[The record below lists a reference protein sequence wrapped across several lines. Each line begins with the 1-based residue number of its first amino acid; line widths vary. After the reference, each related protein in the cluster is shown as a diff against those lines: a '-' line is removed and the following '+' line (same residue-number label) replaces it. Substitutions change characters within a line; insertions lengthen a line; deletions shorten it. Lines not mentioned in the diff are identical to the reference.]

1 MIVKDAYTHDG
12 IYAPRVE
19 FDAPLFVPY
28 APADNETVPLTDEN
42 LAAFAKG
49 GYMPVSIQRVVA
61 VELLA
66 ARATLG
72 RLWDLLYYVAYES
85 PMAKAAEAG
94 R

>member
-61 VELLA
+61 AELLA
-66 ARATLG
+66 ARKELAL
-72 RLWDLLYYVAYES
+72 RRALNSIAEKVK
-85 PMAKAAEAG
+85 AKAAEAG